1 MADLVIISLATAVS
15 RIDNLEFLS
24 DVIPKTTTY
33 RQFKEKRAWE
43 AAQEAAAMEKGQRTL
58 NGSSV
63 VTENGINR
71 SPAGPSILQ
80 NQKNSDGGHRDADG
94 PTSSMPTLSLMV
106 DRTDDNAPSQTEDVE
121 MTG

>member
-1 MADLVIISLATAVS
+1 MLATAVS

-33 RQFKEKRAWE
+33 RQFKEKRARE

-58 NGSSV
+58 NGSSA

-80 NQKNSDGGHRDADG
+80 NQTNNDGGRNDANG
-94 PTSSMPTLSLMV
+94 PTGSMPTLSLMV
-106 DRTDDNAPSQTEDVE
+106 DRTDDNAPFQTEDVE